1 MTFLA
6 NNFGARLKQARLAA
20 GLTQA
25 SLAEL
30 VGVKQAV
37 SVARW
42 ESGERQPDYETLE
55 RLASILDRPPHW
67 FFEDSIQCSPIEPT
81 PPAPAPSEAALM
93 EALLRQQ
100 QLLAEQQAMME
111 RQRADI
117 AKLTELLG
125 QQQAMLERQ
134 QEVFIAERQWQQR
147 QVTSEL
153 EKLRRTVEVLQGER
167 GTTQLLHPPA
177 RPGRAGE
184 GA

>member
-1 MTFLA
+1 MFSS
-6 NNFGARLKQARLAA
+6 RLAEA
-20 GLTQA
+20 RKTEQF
-25 SLAEL
+25 SQAEL
-30 VGVKQAV
+30 AKLLGVARETL
-37 SVARW
+37 ARW
-42 ESGERQPDYETLE
+42 ESGKQMMSVDLLPK
-55 RLASILDRPPHW
+55 LASALNKPVEW
-67 FFEDSIQCSPIEPT
+67 FFEEDSSQAPPPEPT
-81 PPAPAPSEAALM
+81 PPTPAPSEASLM

-153 EKLRRTVEVLQGER
+153 EKLRKTVEALQNER
-167 GTTQLLHPPA
+167 GSTQLLHPPA